1 MEEETNCPNS
11 NHRRDNQMD
20 ASTSAKEVAACVRDK
35 PITSRKM
42 YHKRLTPTGSD
53 VISR

>member
-1 MEEETNCPNS
+1 MNCPNP
-11 NHRRDNQMD
+11 NHRQDKQMD

-35 PITSRKM
+35 PITSPKM

-53 VISR
+53 VMRR